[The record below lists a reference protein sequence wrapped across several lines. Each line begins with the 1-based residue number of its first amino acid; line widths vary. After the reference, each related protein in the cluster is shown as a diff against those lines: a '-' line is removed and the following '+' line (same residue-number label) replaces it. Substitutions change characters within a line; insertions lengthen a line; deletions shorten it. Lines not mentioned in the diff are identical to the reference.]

1 MSQAIYNH
9 LYEYL
14 AAYMFLALGIT
25 IFSGFPV
32 GLVLGGLALLF
43 ALGGMVLNLMS
54 SAELYLFA
62 DRLWQSAAVNQVLV
76 AVPCFV
82 FMGIMLERSRVAADL
97 LRILQVLLRAVPGGL
112 ALAVTL
118 LGTIMAATTGIIGAS
133 VVMLS
138 MMALPAMLESGYD
151 KRLASGTVAASATL
165 GILIPPSVMLVI
177 MADLMVIPVGNLF
190 VAAIIPGLLLATLYS
205 VYVILVGS
213 FRPDLAPKVMRRDD
227 EIGTANL
234 LRMLLQGFVPPVA
247 LIALVLGSIFAGW
260 ATPTEASGVGAF
272 GATLLALAKGR
283 LSWSGLD
290 KVCIQT
296 AMTSAMIFLIFAGA
310 TAFSYVF
317 RALYGE
323 DLILDFIAW
332 MNLGHWG
339 FLAMLMLLIFVLGFF
354 FDWIEI
360 TLIVLPV
367 FAPVMAT
374 LAPDFA
380 ATLGM
385 EHLTLA
391 EQKSQMLFW
400 FAILVAVNLQTSFLT
415 PPFGFA
421 LFFLKGSAPAS
432 VRLGE
437 IYRGIIPF
445 VMIQLVGLGLVATFP
460 LIALW
465 LPRALQ

>member
-1 MSQAIYNH
+1 MIQAIYYH
-9 LYEYL
+9 LYDYL
-14 AAYMFLALGIT
+14 AAYMFLALT
-25 IFSGFPV
+25 FALFSGFPV

-43 ALGGMVLNLMS
+43 AAGGMGMNLMS
-54 SAELYLFA
+54 PAELYLFA
-62 DRLWQSAAVNQVLV
+62 ERLWQSAVVNQVLV

-97 LRILQVLLRAVPGGL
+97 LRILQVLLGAVPGGL

-165 GILIPPSVMLVI
+165 GILIPPSIMLVI

-190 VAAIIPGLLLATLYS
+190 VAAILPGLLLATLYS
-205 VYVILVGS
+205 VYVILMGT
-213 FRPDLAPKVMRRDD
+213 FRPDLAPRIERRED
-227 EIGTANL
+227 EIGLANL
-234 LRMLLQGFVPPVA
+234 TRMMLQGFVPPVA
-247 LIALVLGSIFAGW
+247 LISLVLGSIFAGW
-260 ATPTEASGVGAF
+260 ATPTEASGVGAC
-272 GATLLALAKGR
+272 GATLLALMKRR
-283 LSWSGLD
+283 LTWSGLD
-290 KVCIQT
+290 KVCVQT

-332 MNLGHWG
+332 MSLGHWG

-367 FAPVMAT
+367 FAPVMAN
-374 LAPDFA
+374 LAPEFA
-380 ATLGM
+380 TSLGM
-385 EHLTLA
+385 QDLPLA
-391 EQKSQMLFW
+391 EQKSQILFW

-432 VRLGE
+432 IKIGD

-445 VMIQLVGLGLVATFP
+445 VLIQLVGLACVAVFP
-460 LIALW
+460 FLALW
-465 LPRALQ
+465 LPRVLQ